1 MYEGACCWVAGF
13 ETAIEG
19 LGVLCAFGV
28 AVPALPT
35 CACCLLRRSTL
46 GRKPLSSLSSSTARA
61 FLHISSSSS
70 SMSDSDSL
78 MVRTSSRGL
87 RSSCHSSFNPSTFSQ
102 VCDSARTILSREDVL
117 SQVVFVGREGA
128 DNVEGRIPTVDANGG
143 GPCGMAGLEVV
154 FFDTMSSFAASS
166 SPWSWIRSSSRRTI
180 SSTGMR
186 MRSSL
191 VAQEGD
197 FGLRFASGRHWVVS
211 LWLRSRIEG
220 VTSGARVT
228 FADCHGSGAGGGEEL

>member
-1 MYEGACCWVAGF
+1 MGVCCWVAGF
-13 ETAIEG
+13 GTAREG
-19 LGVLCAFGV
+19 FGVLCGFGV

-61 FLHISSSSS
+61 FFHISSSSS
-70 SMSDSDSL
+70 SISDSDSL

-102 VCDSARTILSREDVL
+102 VCDSARMILSRDDVL
-117 SQVVFVGREGA
+117 SQVVLLGREVT
-128 DNVEGRIPTVDANGG
+128 DNVEERIDAVDANGG
-143 GPCGMAGLEVV
+143 GPCGIAELEVE
-154 FFDTMSSFAASS
+154 FFDTISSFAASS

-180 SSTGMR
+180 SSTRMR

-191 VAQEGD
+191 AAR
-197 FGLRFASGRHWVVS
+197 GLVREFNPSS
-211 LWLRSRIEG
+211 
-220 VTSGARVT
+220 
-228 FADCHGSGAGGGEEL
+228 